1 MSDDSVNLILEHL
14 RDTFLDEL
22 PSRISRIENEVMASA
37 EANTYDELFRL
48 VHSIKGSAGSYN
60 FHIIT
65 KIAHDMED
73 VMQLLMKKDEF
84 GTRPTVDLLLK
95 FVDIMRDTAEQ
106 LISTKV
112 PPLDV
117 DERLDSLR
125 DLIFSKSL
133 NVLVV
138 EPSKLYARLIEHSLE
153 NMDINFSFKDDGMPA
168 LDDLLMYRYDI
179 LITSLE
185 CPRLNGDALVAA
197 LRLVHNFNK
206 DIKVVLVSSRDKNL
220 MANKN
225 DFDAI
230 LDRKSIKEGD
240 LVQIIKNLLK

>member
-84 GTRPTVDLLLK
+84 GTRSTIDLLLK
-95 FVDIMRDTAEQ
+95 FIDIMRDTAEQ
-106 LISTKV
+106 LISTKE

-117 DERLDSLR
+117 DERLKTLR
-125 DLIFSKSL
+125 DQLFSKSL

-138 EPSKLYARLIEHSLE
+138 EPSKLYARLIEHSL
-153 NMDINFSFKDDGMPA
+153 NSMDINFSFKDDGMPA

>member
-84 GTRPTVDLLLK
+84 GTRSTIDLLLK
-95 FVDIMRDTAEQ
+95 FIDIMRDTAEQ
-106 LISTKV
+106 LISTKE

-117 DERLDSLR
+117 DERLKTLR
-125 DLIFSKSL
+125 DQLFSKSL
-133 NVLVV
+133 NFLVV
-138 EPSKLYARLIEHSLE
+138 EPSKLYARLIEHSL
-153 NMDINFSFKDDGMPA
+153 NSMDINFSFKDDGMPA